1 MASAYF
7 QQMAAIIAAGAAS
20 GTVYTV
26 TSEATLNT
34 AKTLAVAGDTVRIAA
49 DVTAAVATTL
59 ITWNA
64 AGITFETD
72 GTDRTLAGFCW
83 FFDNAGNYTKTMF
96 KAGLFFNT
104 AGVNPSGTN
113 YGGFRVHR
121 GKFEGR
127 CKVAGATGSA
137 VAKFGNTFNATCTN
151 DQRVECDWIGG
162 ELATSSADVV
172 SAFNVGGGSGSAGPN
187 NSYLITRDT
196 YIHHAGAGA
205 SDNLF
210 TSHDLI
216 KMHAYG
222 GTMSNA
228 GGGPIVN
235 SAPVNCEMGLHGVAI
250 DITGQAID
258 SHVSQL
264 EGCVITGTPGA
275 GANFWLHADSLN
287 PTKPAL
293 AVNNTTSCSI
303 LIASDLDPTNGA
315 IIYGNTLSRT
325 GIWIGSKDNA
335 TKSYKPFVSAK
346 NTIPGTSAGALI
358 SDWDFES
365 YNDLVGIP
373 TGSAANSFCIRSW
386 GPNTAG
392 HTGKIRAARLNSA
405 SYAQNSTI
413 NYATRS
419 DAANITFDIAD
430 SRSKCS
436 TAFAFGAHTISN
448 STINDTEPA
457 GYTTGPSGT
466 HPDLAAKP
474 WYAGLVA
481 FEATQPSSAGV
492 AGWQPGLMAAMG
504 F

>member
-1 MASAYF
+1 MIGLGIRGVAIASA
-7 QQMAAIIAAGAAS
+7 AAGS
-20 GTVYTV
+20 GGTVYVV
-26 TSEATLNT
+26 TDEATLTT
-34 AKTLAVAGDTVRIAA
+34 ARTSAVPGDTVRVAA
-49 DVTAAVATTL
+49 NVPAAVATTL

-72 GTDRTLAGFCW
+72 GTDREFSGFCW
-83 FFDNAGNYTKTMF
+83 FFDNAGNYAKTTF
-96 KAGLFFNT
+96 KAGLTFNT
-104 AGVNPSGTN
+104 TGVNPSGTN
-113 YGGFRVHR
+113 YGGFRLHR
-121 GKFEGR
+121 GSFEGR
-127 CKVAGATGSA
+127 CKVAGATGSTT
-137 VAKFGNTFNATCTN
+137 AKFGNTFNVTCTN

-250 DITGQAID
+250 DITGQAVD

-264 EGCVITGTPGA
+264 EGCTITGTPGA

-303 LIASDLDPTNGA
+303 LVASDLDATNGA
-315 IIYGNTLSRT
+315 IIYGNTLTRT
-325 GIWIGSKDNA
+325 GVWIGSKDNA
-335 TKSYKPFVSAK
+335 TKSYRPFVSAK
-346 NTIPGTSAGALI
+346 NTIPGASTGGLI

-365 YNDLVGIP
+365 YNDMIGIP
-373 TGSAANSFCIRSW
+373 VGSPTNTFCMRSW

-392 HTGKIRAARLNSA
+392 HTGKIRGARLDSA
-405 SYAQNSTI
+405 SYTPNATI

-430 SRSKCS
+430 SRSKA
-436 TAFAFGAHTISN
+436 TLAIGFGTFTTSN
-448 STINDTEPA
+448 VTINDTEPS
-457 GYTTGPSGT
+457 GVTTGPTGT

-481 FEATQPSSAGV
+481 FEAAQPGSAGV
-492 AGWQPGLMAAMG
+492 SGWQPGLMAAMG